1 MSFKTEAEK
10 TQEKLMAL
18 HIKPV
23 HVLIQEKVVNGE
35 NLLIRTPAVIV
46 KEKEIGKTIVLH

>member
-1 MSFKTEAEK
+1 
-10 TQEKLMAL
+10 MAL

-35 NLLIRTPAVIV
+35 NLLIKTPVVIV
-46 KEKEIGKTIVLH
+46 RGKEIEKTIVLH

>member
-18 HIKPV
+18 HIKPL

-35 NLLIRTPAVIV
+35 NLLIRTPVVIV
-46 KEKEIGKTIVLH
+46 KGKEIGKTIVLH